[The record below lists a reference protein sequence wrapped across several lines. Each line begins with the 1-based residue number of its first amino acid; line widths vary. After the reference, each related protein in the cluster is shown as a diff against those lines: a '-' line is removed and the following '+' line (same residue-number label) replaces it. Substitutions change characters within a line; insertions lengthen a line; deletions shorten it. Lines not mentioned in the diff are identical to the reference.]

1 MKWFATTYPVSRMI
15 LLESWKSVFYNTLRL
30 AMVQSAAPPCPHPQL
45 VACMPCIDM
54 GPLLGPLLHSW
65 YLQPSQ
71 EGRRQAAA
79 QAFGFAITPTA
90 NAQPA
95 NDSLSLSN
103 ENTSSSHE
111 WRKRKAVP
119 TLLQGPWIPDPQS
132 SSCLICFLFELINS
146 KLMFHGS
153 WNDSWLMTHVM
164 IFSSATHDADP
175 PPT

>member
-1 MKWFATTYPVSRMI
+1 MIYIKLYIFVKINCKIDMKWFATTYPVSRMI

-54 GPLLGPLLHSW
+54 DPLLGPLLHSW

-103 ENTSSSHE
+103 EKHHQVMNEESG
-111 WRKRKAVP
+111 KRFQLCCKGP
-119 TLLQGPWIPDPQS
+119 EFLTLNQALVWFAF
-132 SSCLICFLFELINS
+132 CLN
-146 KLMFHGS
+146 
-153 WNDSWLMTHVM
+153 W
-164 IFSSATHDADP
+164 
-175 PPT
+175 